1 MKLGSVILFSMAVA
15 FSMIGIYQ
23 VMVQKD
29 IIGNYWIFMVSLICL
44 MLYRYLNRQA
54 K

>member
-1 MKLGSVILFSMAVA
+1 MKLGSVLLFSMAVA
-15 FSMIGIYQ
+15 FTMIGIYQ

-29 IIGNYWIFMVSLICL
+29 IIGNYWIFMLSFICL
-44 MLYRYLNRQA
+44 LLYRYLNRPA